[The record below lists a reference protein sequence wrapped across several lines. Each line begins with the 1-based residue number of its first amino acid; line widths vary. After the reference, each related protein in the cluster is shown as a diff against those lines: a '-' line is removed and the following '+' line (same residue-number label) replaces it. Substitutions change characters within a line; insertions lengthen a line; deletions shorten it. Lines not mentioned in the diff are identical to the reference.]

1 MKPRQAVLI
10 DPNAVEPDRKTRNL
24 EKERRKRAR
33 DEFRRVHP
41 LCKLYEATQFAI
53 WAREECL
60 WPQVARYHDAICS
73 AYANLSPETQAQFSD
88 VLPNPP
94 EYLSPV
100 SSWAWIAYLSSL
112 LAIPSRRN
120 ALLERIVEAIT
131 ADFGEDYLP
140 ILEKAWVYSDNA
152 LEPPF

>member
-10 DPNAVEPDRKTRNL
+10 DPNAVEPDKKTRNL
-24 EKERRKRAR
+24 ERERKKRAR

-53 WAREECL
+53 WAREERL
-60 WPQVARYHDAICS
+60 WPQVGRYHDAMCS
-73 AYANLSPETQAQFSD
+73 AYANLSPESQARFAD

-94 EYLSPV
+94 EYLSTL

-112 LAIPSRRN
+112 LAIPARRE
-120 ALLERIVEAIT
+120 ALLKRIVFVISAE
-131 ADFGEDYLP
+131 FGEDFLP
-140 ILEKAWVYSDNA
+140 VLDRRWVYSDNA
-152 LEPPF
+152 LECPF